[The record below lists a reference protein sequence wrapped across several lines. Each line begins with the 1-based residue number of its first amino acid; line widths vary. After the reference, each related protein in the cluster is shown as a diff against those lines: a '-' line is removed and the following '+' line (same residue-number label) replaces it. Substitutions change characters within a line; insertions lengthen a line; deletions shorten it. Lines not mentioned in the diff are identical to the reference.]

1 MKKQY
6 ENNIR
11 KGGIA
16 EEIAILKQR
25 REARKAK
32 EEKKNLSQSSGQ
44 KKKEQ
49 DQKFLKMI
57 TQKKSN
63 LYKSNFP
70 EPPIDSSDSKIFV
83 VVRKRPIFQKEINN
97 GEIDCIS
104 VINPRV
110 YIHECKIQIDGI
122 TKYLEDH
129 EFYFD
134 ATFGENSKNYDI
146 YNITLY
152 PMINL
157 VLNQGIVTCFA
168 YGQTGSGKTFTMNAL
183 EKEAI
188 DDLFSESEKMGNP
201 FDFYVSFFE
210 IYRGSLYD
218 LLNNKNK
225 VEILD
230 DKNGKVHIYGLIN
243 QIAET
248 PEMMHHIIDSAN
260 AIRTT
265 HNTVINET
273 SSRSHAICNIVIKL
287 KNSDEEFGK
296 LSLVDLAGS
305 ERAQET
311 QSNDKERRA
320 EGAEINKSLLALKEC
335 IRALDEKKNNP
346 DQHVPFRA
354 SKLTHV
360 LRDSFVSKSDK
371 SRIIMISCVMPSYK
385 CCNHSLNTLRYSDRL
400 KEKTKHHFG
409 GNYNNININ
418 ARGVNSN
425 PIGNNNNNNM
435 NNNNNI
441 NSNLNFKNFHSSNIN
456 YNINISNN
464 NINNHFGSSSSNN
477 NNALFQKS
485 YTREI
490 TSASSNRINY
500 QNKKII
506 NINTNANNVNISNS
520 NVNTNKYSN
529 TNQNNNS
536 KIIKKDI
543 SPKNKNNIPNSVKK
557 IAIPP
562 TKNETKNN
570 NKKLDILKTK
580 NSGIKYEDKFFMMK
594 EDDELDKQKR
604 NKFNYDKKKD
614 DNNIIKKEE
623 DKNKKI
629 IESEKNNKNKEEDL
643 NEKDWD
649 YVKNKNKIIEDT
661 NTDSKSNN
669 NDKENNDENEERE
682 ELQEEDEE
690 EEGEINHIEDKEDL
704 NSIGEEIINNH
715 MNIVKESANILSEEG
730 DLITNIKGVG
740 KIPNFSLDNYIDG
753 LEIIVDKKLDM
764 YSQIKSKIKKYRKAQ
779 KSNGQS

>member
-1 MKKQY
+1 MRKQY

-32 EEKKNLSQSSGQ
+32 EEKKNIPQSSGQ

-57 TQKKSN
+57 TQKKSL
-63 LYKSNFP
+63 LYKSNTP
-70 EPPIDSSDSKIFV
+70 EPYIDSSDSKIFV

-146 YNITLY
+146 YNITLS

-157 VLNQGIVTCFA
+157 VLNQGVVTCFA

-188 DDLFSESEKMGNP
+188 DDLFSLSEKMGNP

-230 DKNGKVHIYGLIN
+230 DKNGKVHIYGLFN
-243 QIAET
+243 QIT
-248 PEMMHHIIDSAN
+248 DSPEMMHHIIDSAN

-265 HNTVINET
+265 HNTVTNET

-287 KNSDEEFGK
+287 KNSDEEYGK
-296 LSLVDLAGS
+296 LTLVDLAGS

-360 LRDSFVSKSDK
+360 LRDSFVSKNDK

-425 PIGNNNNNNM
+425 PIGNNNNNNNGNNNNSLNYRNANNNYM
-435 NNNNNI
+435 VSPSSNNKINLNNNNNLFHKSFTREITSPTNRLNNVNKKYHMISNSINNNINNTSLNNNNNI
-441 NSNLNFKNFHSSNIN
+441 NSKYLIN
-456 YNINISNN
+456 NN
-464 NINNHFGSSSSNN
+464 NINNKYLINYNNNKVVKKENITSNN
-477 NNALFQKS
+477 
-485 YTREI
+485 
-490 TSASSNRINY
+490 
-500 QNKKII
+500 NKKII
-506 NINTNANNVNISNS
+506 TSPVNDY
-520 NVNTNKYSN
+520 K
-529 TNQNNNS
+529 
-536 KIIKKDI
+536 
-543 SPKNKNNIPNSVKK
+543 
-557 IAIPP
+557 
-562 TKNETKNN
+562 N
-570 NKKLDILKTK
+570 NKKIDILKSK
-580 NSGIKYEDKFFMMK
+580 NSGIKYEDKFCMMK
-594 EDDELDKQKR
+594 EEDELDKQKR
-604 NKFNYDKKKD
+604 TKYNYDNSLSNK
-614 DNNIIKKEE
+614 NTNINT
-623 DKNKKI
+623 DKN
-629 IESEKNNKNKEEDL
+629 NNKNNNNIEKNDKIAEKKDNYNNQNNEIINKSNKINKEDEQDK
-643 NEKDWD
+643 E
-649 YVKNKNKIIEDT
+649 VKN
-661 NTDSKSNN
+661 
-669 NDKENNDENEERE
+669 
-682 ELQEEDEE
+682 EE
-690 EEGEINHIEDKEDL
+690 EENMEIEEFNEEYEVPEENPNL
-704 NSIGEEIINNH
+704 NNIGEDIVNKHMVII
-715 MNIVKESANILSEEG
+715 KEAANILSQEG

-740 KIPNFSLDNYIDG
+740 KEQNFTLDNYIDG
-753 LEIIVDKKLDM
+753 LELIVDKKLDM
-764 YSQIKSKIKKYRKAQ
+764 YGDIKNRIKKYRKA
-779 KSNGQS
+779 KKENGNNY

>member
-32 EEKKNLSQSSGQ
+32 EEKKNSIQSNGQ

-57 TQKKSN
+57 TKKKELIYNNNKMLSH
-63 LYKSNFP
+63 
-70 EPPIDSSDSKIFV
+70 IDSSDSKIFV
-83 VVRKRPIFQKEINN
+83 VIRKRPIFQKEINN

-104 VINPRV
+104 IINPRV

-134 ATFGENSKNYDI
+134 GTFGENDSTLDI
-146 YNITLY
+146 YNITLS

-157 VLNQGIVTCFA
+157 ILNQGIVTCFA
-168 YGQTGSGKTFTMNAL
+168 YGQTGSGKTYTMKGL

-188 DDLFSESEKMGNP
+188 DDLYNASEVMGDI

-210 IYRGSLYD
+210 IYRGNLYD

-230 DKNGKVHIYGLIN
+230 DKNGKVHIYGLYN

-265 HNTVINET
+265 HNTVTNET
-273 SSRSHAICNIVIKL
+273 SSRSHAICNIVVKL
-287 KNSDEEFGK
+287 KGSDEEYGK

-320 EGAEINKSLLALKEC
+320 EGADINKSLLALKEC

-371 SRIIMISCVMPSYK
+371 SRIIMISCIMPSYK

-400 KEKTKHHFG
+400 KEKTKQHFG

-425 PIGNNNNNNM
+425 PIGNNNNNSNFRSSYSTNINCVI
-435 NNNNNI
+435 NNNKINAGNNNNRIYQKSYTKENIIQGNKIKNSIKSNNSVNAGINNNI
-441 NSNLNFKNFHSSNIN
+441 NKN
-456 YNINISNN
+456 SNN
-464 NINNHFGSSSSNN
+464 N
-477 NNALFQKS
+477 
-485 YTREI
+485 
-490 TSASSNRINY
+490 
-500 QNKKII
+500 
-506 NINTNANNVNISNS
+506 
-520 NVNTNKYSN
+520 
-529 TNQNNNS
+529 
-536 KIIKKDI
+536 KIIKKENNKKNSNNINKKSDI
-543 SPKNKNNIPNSVKK
+543 PRNKNN
-557 IAIPP
+557 
-562 TKNETKNN
+562 
-570 NKKLDILKTK
+570 
-580 NSGIKYEDKFFMMK
+580 IKYEDKFFMMNE
-594 EDDELDKQKR
+594 EDIDDPKR
-604 NKFNYDKKKD
+604 NKYNYNNKEIYNKKINESEKNYKNEIQDEKD
-614 DNNIIKKEE
+614 WNYIQNQEEINNIEKNEIISKYYNNEEDEDSNNDDIVNKYDNNDNNDINDNNDNHDNNDIDKTDDIDNDEDIDNNEVIENEEE
-623 DKNKKI
+623 DKNQI
-629 IESEKNNKNKEEDL
+629 YDENQINEEL
-643 NEKDWD
+643 
-649 YVKNKNKIIEDT
+649 NKIGED
-661 NTDSKSNN
+661 
-669 NDKENNDENEERE
+669 
-682 ELQEEDEE
+682 
-690 EEGEINHIEDKEDL
+690 
-704 NSIGEEIINNH
+704 IINTH
-715 MNIVKESANILSEEG
+715 INIIREAANILSQEG
-730 DLITNIKGVG
+730 DLVTNIKGVG
-740 KIPNFSLDNYIDG
+740 KLKNFTIEEYISG
-753 LEIIVDKKLDM
+753 LEKIVDKKLDL
-764 YSQIKSKIKKYRKAQ
+764 YGGIKGKITKYKNLE
-779 KSNGQS
+779 KNKNGEH